1 MSLFFLIK
9 TAVKRKK
16 KISYCPTARLRSR
29 CLCFNKNSRA
39 AAAATVYLVY
49 ILEVLD
55 NLYEQF
61 RVLFMYLFEAE
72 SFGT

>member
-1 MSLFFLIK
+1 MSLFL
-9 TAVKRKK
+9 
-16 KISYCPTARLRSR
+16 SYQDSCEEEEEDLLFSR
-29 CLCFNKNSRA
+29 CLCLTKNSRA

-61 RVLFMYLFEAE
+61 GVPFMYLFEAE

>member
-1 MSLFFLIK
+1 MRQQS
-9 TAVKRKK
+9 
-16 KISYCPTARLRSR
+16 SG
-29 CLCFNKNSRA
+29 CLCFSKNSRA

-49 ILEVLD
+49 MLEVLD

-61 RVLFMYLFEAE
+61 GVLFMYLFEAE